1 MSESAS
7 TSPQQDGG
15 TGVSPV
21 DSTPLPCAGSAAAPL
36 PGAGDGLSRIGWL
49 CLSVFVVGAALLGNI
64 YRGTIHVGGFE
75 IQHILIWQ
83 GLYVVGFA
91 GYVVVLWSLR
101 RRPVRVRV
109 ILIAAVLLRLP
120 LLFCEPNSDCNRY
133 VWEGMIQGEGHN
145 PFARGPN
152 DEALTELRDD
162 VVWPGINKKQYTT
175 IYPPLAQ
182 LEFRLLAAIHYGIK
196 SPQIMHALLDIG
208 VVCALTAMLA
218 SMGCAAWQL
227 AIYALCPLVL
237 ASFAHAG
244 HNDPLMLLGV
254 LGFLA
259 AGHRKWWGLA
269 GFALGCA
276 ILAKTTP
283 AILLALLVRRSKL
296 AIAVTLVTVAAGYLL
311 YADAGKDLFAALL
324 GFPGQSS
331 FNNPFDQLRLWIN
344 HTWEPVLLARRRLY
358 VVLGLL
364 TLAAAYRAW
373 RPRDLVCDA
382 RWLTAIVL
390 LALPIVHFWYLS
402 WIVVLI
408 ALKPRG
414 YYAWLLLTGTMALYW
429 MAEWRQLDG
438 SRWKFPPWGVAA
450 IWVPFLVSWA
460 IERMTHTFGHSR
472 NKPSKPGHVH
482 KVTQKSS

>member
-1 MSESAS
+1 MSESAP
-7 TSPQQDGG
+7 TRRQQDGG
-15 TGVSPV
+15 AGVSPAGPQEGRLCHNGV
-21 DSTPLPCAGSAAAPL
+21 DSEGASPL
-36 PGAGDGLSRIGWL
+36 PGVGDGPSVGNGLSRIGWL
-49 CLSVFVVGAALLGNI
+49 GLVMFVVGGALLGSI
-64 YRGTIHVGGFE
+64 YRGTVHVGEFE
-75 IQHILIWQ
+75 IAPVLVWQ
-83 GLYVVGFA
+83 WLYVIGFA
-91 GYVVVLWSLR
+91 GYVALLGSFR
-101 RRPVRVRV
+101 RRPPRLRT

-120 LLFCEPNSDCNRY
+120 LVFCEPNSDCNRY
-133 VWEGMIQGEGHN
+133 AWEGMIQAEGHN
-145 PFARGPN
+145 PFVVGPR
-152 DEALTELRDD
+152 DEAVKDLRDE

-182 LEFRLLAAIHYGIK
+182 LEFRLLAAIHYGPK
-196 SPQIMHALLDIG
+196 TPQIMHTLLDIG
-208 VVCALTAMLA
+208 VVFALAAMLA
-218 SMGCAAWQL
+218 SMGLAVWQL

-259 AGHRKWWGLA
+259 AGHRKRWTLA

-283 AILLALLVRRSKL
+283 AILLALLVRRSKVGL
-296 AIAVTLVTVAAGYLL
+296 TVALVTIAAGYLL
-311 YADAGKDLFAALL
+311 YADAGKDLFTTLL

-344 HTWEPVLLARRRLY
+344 NTWEPVLRARGRLY
-358 VVLGLL
+358 VVLSLL
-364 TLAAAYRAW
+364 AIASAYRAW
-373 RPRDLVCDA
+373 RPRDLVGDA

-402 WIVVLI
+402 WLIVLI
-408 ALKPRG
+408 ALRPRG

-429 MAEWRQLDG
+429 MAEWRQPDG

-450 IWVPFLVSWA
+450 IWGPFLVSWV
-460 IERMTHTFGHSR
+460 IERTSKALRH
-472 NKPSKPGHVH
+472 PSNP
-482 KVTQKSS
+482 

>member
-1 MSESAS
+1 MSESAP
-7 TSPQQDGG
+7 TRPQQDCG
-15 TGVSPV
+15 TGVSPDV
-21 DSTPLPCAGSAAAPL
+21 STRSGAPPV
-36 PGAGDGLSRIGWL
+36 PGVGDGLSCIGWL
-49 CLSVFVVGAALLGNI
+49 CLGVFVLGAALLGNI

-75 IQHILIWQ
+75 IRHILIWQ

-91 GYVVVLWSLR
+91 GYVVVLGSLR
-101 RRPVRVRV
+101 RRPVRVRTL
-109 ILIAAVLLRLP
+109 LIAAVLLRLP
-120 LLFCEPNSDCNRY
+120 LLFCVPNNDCNRY
-133 VWEGMIQGEGHN
+133 VWEGMIQVEGFN
-145 PFARGPN
+145 PFAVGPN

-162 VVWPGINKKQYTT
+162 VVWPDINKKQYTT

-182 LEFRLLAAIHYGIK
+182 LEFRLLAAIHYNIK
-196 SPQIMHALLDIG
+196 SPQVMHTLLDIG
-208 VVCALTAMLA
+208 VVCALAAMLA
-218 SMGCAAWQL
+218 SMGCGTWQL

-259 AGHRKWWGLA
+259 AGHRKRWGVA

-283 AILLALLVRRSKL
+283 AILLALLIRRSKL
-296 AIAVTLVTVAAGYLL
+296 AIVVTLVTVAAGYLL
-311 YADAGKDLFAALL
+311 YVDAGNDLFAALL

-344 HTWEPVLLARRRLY
+344 EACGPVLLARGRLY
-358 VVLGLL
+358 IVLGLL

-373 RPRDLVCDA
+373 RPRDLVHDA

-414 YYAWLLLTGTMALYW
+414 YYSWLLLTGTMALYW
-429 MAEWRQLDG
+429 MAEWRYLEG
-438 SRWKFPPWGVAA
+438 GGWKVPPWAVAA
-450 IWVPFLVSWA
+450 IWLPFLVSWA
-460 IERMTHTFGHSR
+460 IERT
-472 NKPSKPGHVH
+472 
-482 KVTQKSS
+482 TQALRPPQRP